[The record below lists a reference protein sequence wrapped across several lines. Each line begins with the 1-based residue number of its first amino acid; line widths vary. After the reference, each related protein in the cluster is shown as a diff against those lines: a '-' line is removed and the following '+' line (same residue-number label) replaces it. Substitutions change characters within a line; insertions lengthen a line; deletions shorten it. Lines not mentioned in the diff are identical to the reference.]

1 MKIDSILQNEKVD
14 DLYEMANLTVNYHGI
29 DPRVVIWVGIASKQ
43 HGLRV
48 KVSNVPNKMDVDDN
62 FVIQMPSLDY
72 DPTTVARWITPK
84 TLNGILEW
92 IKLNQQVLFDYE
104 TGKIVDTG
112 KFLNSLTKI

>member
-1 MKIDSILQNEKVD
+1 MKIDSIFQNEKVD

-43 HGLRV
+43 LGLRV
-48 KVSNVPNKMDVDDN
+48 NKMDVDDN
-62 FVIQMPSLDY
+62 FVIQLPSLDY

-84 TLNGILEW
+84 ILNGILEW

-112 KFLNSLTKI
+112 KFLNSLIKI